1 MLEKVV
7 GSQGRAAIFR
17 MLFTERHPKAHL
29 REMARI
35 AGLSAPSLMRELKEL
50 ARLGVVCQEKDG
62 NRVDYS
68 ANMSSPLYE
77 PICVLVRKTEGGERF
92 IAQALSDCDAEIA
105 FIYGSRAKGTARADS
120 DYDVFVVGSEGLRQV
135 VSRLRSVAEK
145 IDVEVNPYVL
155 TRKEFVDRW
164 KAGDHFISEVM
175 SSPKI
180 FLKGTKDELASMA
193 S

>member
-7 GSQGRAAIFR
+7 GSQGRAAIFK
-17 MLFTERHPKAHL
+17 MLFTEQHRKAHL
-29 REMARI
+29 REIARI
-35 AGLSAPSLMRELKEL
+35 TGLSAPSLMRELREL

-68 ANMSSPLYE
+68 ANTSSPLYE
-77 PICVLVRKTEGGERF
+77 PICVLVRKTEGGERLL
-92 IAQALSDCDAEIA
+92 AQALSDCDAEVA

-120 DYDVFVVGSEGLRQV
+120 DYDVFIIGNEGLRHIV
-135 VSRLRSVAEK
+135 ARFRSVAEE

-155 TRKEFVDRW
+155 SRKEFVGRL
-164 KAGDHFISEVM
+164 KAGDHFLSEVV
-175 SSPKI
+175 SSPKV
-180 FLKGTKDELASMA
+180 FLKGTQDELAAMA